1 MTRIKFCGL
10 REREHVEAAVRLAD
24 YIGFVFAK
32 SKRQVTLEE
41 AARLRRDIPS
51 TVQVVGV
58 FVSPTYQQVTDAVEQ
73 VALDLVQIHGVIPD
87 GELPVPVIQA
97 IPVTDIA
104 EIEQQ
109 TEYLLVD
116 APVAGSGETFDWS
129 RDIQADRPLFIAGG
143 LTAGNVGEA
152 IKRYHPFA
160 VDVSSGIETD
170 GRKDPIKMQA
180 FADAVKER
188 EA

>member
-10 REREHVEAAVRLAD
+10 REREHVEAAIHFAD

-51 TVQVVGV
+51 TIQVVGV
-58 FVSPTYQQVTDAVEQ
+58 FVSPTYQQVVDAVEQ
-73 VALDLVQIHGVIPD
+73 VELDLIQIHGTIPD
-87 GELPVPVIQA
+87 GKLPVPVIQA
-97 IPVTDIA
+97 VPATDIEEA
-104 EIEQQ
+104 QQQ
-109 TEYLLVD
+109 TDYLLVD

-129 RDIQADRPLFIAGG
+129 QDIQTNRPLFIAGG

-152 IKRYHPFA
+152 IRHYQPFA

-188 EA
+188 KI